1 MTTEPRSISPNT
13 MITNTQNN
21 TQLKNYITQRQA
33 DVLDHSSGNLHHDI
47 SETPITRLRA
57 LTLSS
62 AKPLFKRFGSQ
73 KCRSM
78 LYLAGFLSAMKN
90 LLRRSSLSDS
100 AFIHSFVERIWP
112 DLGHSL
118 LNGLFRT
125 QLL

>member
-21 TQLKNYITQRQA
+21 TQLENYITQRQA
-33 DVLDHSSGNLHHDI
+33 DVLDQ
-47 SETPITRLRA
+47 TRLRA

-100 AFIHSFVERIWP
+100 ALIYSLVERIWS

-118 LNGLFRT
+118 LNGLFWT